1 MVGGPLIW
9 RAATGKMNPT
19 IDKGIIRDALKEDPS
34 AASAEWEAEFR
45 ADIEAFMPPE
55 FIEAVV
61 IPGRFEL
68 PRIEDAEYFAFC
80 DPSGGRQDSMTMGIA
95 HKDKDKKVPLDV
107 IREQKPPFQPKV
119 VVKEFSE
126 TLKAYGIDEV
136 ESDRYAGE
144 WVTEAFRE
152 HDITVK
158 NSGLTASEIYLNFL
172 PLVANGTVELLDNKR
187 LKAQLAGLERRTR
200 FGGKDLIT
208 HYPGGHDDVANA
220 AAGAC
225 VMASKEDDTPGTFWS
240 TEDWR

>member
-1 MVGGPLIW
+1 
-9 RAATGKMNPT
+9 
-19 IDKGIIRDALKEDPS
+19 
-34 AASAEWEAEFR
+34 
-45 ADIEAFMPPE
+45 MPPE

-61 IPGRFEL
+61 VPGRFEL
-68 PRIEDAEYFAFC
+68 PKVEDASYFGFV
-80 DPSGGRQDSMTMGIA
+80 DPSGGRQDSMTLGIA
-95 HKDKDKKVPLDV
+95 HKDEDKKVVLDV
-107 IREQKPPFQPKV
+107 LREQKPPFQPKI

-126 TLKAYGIDEV
+126 ILKAYGIDQV

-144 WVTEAFRE
+144 WVNEAFRDHE
-152 HDITVK
+152 IEVK
-158 NSGLTASEIYLNFL
+158 NSELTASEIYLNFL

-220 AAGAC
+220 AAGAL
-225 VMASKEDDTPGTFWS
+225 VMASKEEHFAAAFWS